1 MKSLLALLATAAAVP
16 LLVLAQSVPA
26 GPGNG
31 PAVANPNPAPAGP
44 TGHGA
49 SATAPHDAAAGVPLP
64 GLPAGASLE
73 KNLPLIPENAPGNP
87 EPGGGGGSHR
97 ARPGASP
104 KEFATFSTEEDIRSR
119 LSMRIAQTRVL
130 NEPNIQAQWAA
141 AHNTRTDPEK
151 RALLTIYYNHLY
163 DRMIK
168 LDPNDAQR
176 IEARRQSTLARMKY
190 TRLGDLDNSEDAFVA
205 PTPIPS
211 GPNPP
216 AQDSST
222 IQ

>member
-1 MKSLLALLATAAAVP
+1 VP
-16 LLVLAQSVPA
+16 PPPTTPRRASPFPA
-26 GPGNG
+26 CP
-31 PAVANPNPAPAGP
+31 PA
-44 TGHGA
+44 
-49 SATAPHDAAAGVPLP
+49 
-64 GLPAGASLE
+64 LE